1 MREWRRD
8 NRDSGIF
15 LSPNPMFAKSRIAIT
30 HANATTKKER
40 ANHKLSTNAAGH
52 LSSSLRLFSDVSLQL
67 KHISIMGG
75 GHHHY
80 NPEAEPKKDQD
91 LEAIKKA
98 QIPLAWRD
106 TCSHILIDLN
116 KCRRDTWWN
125 PNKCEHE
132 RHTYEE
138 CEYNAYLQRVEA
150 KVQLNKHGN

>member
-1 MREWRRD
+1 MGRPETVR
-8 NRDSGIF
+8 
-15 LSPNPMFAKSRIAIT
+15 LSIAKINPIVAKSKSEKPPLFHLLSHIDKTSPPTASKT
-30 HANATTKKER
+30 TATT
-40 ANHKLSTNAAGH
+40 ST
-52 LSSSLRLFSDVSLQL
+52 
-67 KHISIMGG
+67 MG

-80 NPEAEPKKDQD
+80 NPEAEPRKDQD

-98 QIPLAWRD
+98 QIPIAWRD

-150 KVQLNKHGN
+150 KVQLEKHGK

>member
-1 MREWRRD
+1 
-8 NRDSGIF
+8 
-15 LSPNPMFAKSRIAIT
+15 MFAKSRRTKREKRAKEPKGT
-30 HANATTKKER
+30 HR
-40 ANHKLSTNAAGH
+40 RPSIPR
-52 LSSSLRLFSDVSLQL
+52 LSSLPLVSCISLHL
-67 KHISIMGG
+67 KHISIMG

-80 NPEAEPKKDQD
+80 NPEAEPRKEQD

-132 RHTYEE
+132 RHTFEE

-150 KVQLNKHGN
+150 KVQLNKHGK